1 MTELQVE
8 RLVKLYRKALII
20 LAISTGL
27 ALLSVIAEVIFLQTH
42 IFVPL
47 LIGGGIFSPY
57 IVLVGN
63 AVALPGTLWL
73 YNRANRL
80 SRLQEDQTK
89 LDYEKIWNIQ
99 QALGVLVSIGAVIMV
114 PGAVIAAQMGLPGIA
129 ILLSIFGGS
138 WVFSQARKLD
148 REIKTEQ
155 MSSSSAPNAELET
168 NVYAKSNTA
177 DPNKTKNAGI
187 VLLFAAVIMLAI
199 NILIEFSLVR
209 ELRGTP
215 EFYGADSRLGNA
227 IWNMGFAGAAD
238 FLVFGTLGIAVIVLA
253 LRSRKQ
259 MTRNRF
265 IAILAISIVQLAFVN
280 GSLTET
286 IAKALGPSQA
296 GISKQN
302 QIDEAQ
308 ATYEYLISTS
318 APEGFVS
325 DGGEPFAEDQNIQ
338 WGLSVNTGKEAPI
351 REKCT
356 AVVDYAFGLGASDW
370 MRKDTRETGKVADRD
385 STIKACEQVLDGYPR
400 LTVKRVSVYSD
411 SFVMGGVANFAPNS
425 PLTFDLSLMNTDPK
439 SESPNTFS
447 FELYISTAYGMDPVL
462 RDGDLSKGA
471 VEVNELLNIIGQ
483 ARLANPDR
491 NPTDP
496 AFMREILATYKFE
509 IKTNLFESKPG
520 VADRIELTD
529 SDGFHM
535 CLSVEPW
542 DEKKMAQPDPGWGY
556 GLAGANQSLS
566 ELNGFGNYI
575 DGSCKN

>member
-8 RLVKLYRKALII
+8 RLVKLYRNALII
-20 LAISTGL
+20 WAISTGL
-27 ALLSVIAEVIFLQTH
+27 ALLSLVAEFVFLQTH
-42 IFVPL
+42 IFVPF

-57 IVLVGN
+57 IVLVAN

-73 YNRANRL
+73 YSRAKRL
-80 SRLQEDQTK
+80 SGLQEDQAR
-89 LDYEKIWNIQ
+89 LDYDKIWGVQ
-99 QALGVLVSIGAVIMV
+99 QLLGVLVSIGAVIMV

-148 REIKTEQ
+148 REIKAEH
-155 MSSSSAPNAELET
+155 MSSSSAPTAESET
-168 NVYAKSNTA
+168 NVYVQSTSAH
-177 DPNKTKNAGI
+177 PNQTKNAGI
-187 VLLFAAVIMLAI
+187 VLLFAAVLMLLI
-199 NILIEFSLVR
+199 NLLTEFSLVKD
-209 ELRGTP
+209 LRGTP
-215 EFYGADSRLGNA
+215 EFYGADSRLGNVSWS
-227 IWNMGFAGAAD
+227 IGYAGVAD
-238 FLVFGTLGIAVIVLA
+238 VLFFGTLGVAVIVLV
-253 LRSRKQ
+253 LRARKR
-259 MTRNRF
+259 MTRNRL
-265 IAILAISIVQLAFVN
+265 IAIFAISIVQLAFVP
-280 GSLTET
+280 GSLTPT

-296 GISKQN
+296 GISLQK

-308 ATYEYLISTS
+308 ATYSYLMSTA
-318 APEGFVS
+318 APEGFVAY
-325 DGGEPFAEDQNIQ
+325 DGEPFAEDENIQ
-338 WGLSVNTGKEAPI
+338 WGLSANTGKEAPI

-385 STIKACEQVLDGYPR
+385 STIKACEQVLDGFPR
-400 LTVKRVSVYSD
+400 LKVKRVSVYSD

-425 PLTFDLSLMNTDPK
+425 PLTFDLILMNTDPK
-439 SESPNTFS
+439 SEKPNTFS

-462 RDGDLSKGA
+462 RDGDLSKGT

-496 AFMREILATYKFE
+496 AFMREILATYKFD
-509 IKTNLFESKPG
+509 IKTKLFESKPG
-520 VADRIELTD
+520 VADRIELTNSDD
-529 SDGFHM
+529 SHI

-542 DEKKMAQPDPGWGY
+542 DEKKMVQADPGWGY
-556 GLAGANQSLS
+556 GLAGAYQSLS